1 VVLKFLSFKNLSS
14 VLGMLS
20 VLVLLSVNPATA
32 NKSKIGVLTCISG
45 PKIGLILGS
54 TVKLKCGFVNF
65 RNETEN
71 YTARMSRIGL
81 DLGITAG
88 TAIIWAVLAVQ
99 QEYTPGSLAGTYLGV
114 SAEQTAIIGAG
125 VNILVGG
132 SSKSFTLQPFSGQGQ
147 VGLSIA
153 AGLAKFTLKRIR

>member
-1 VVLKFLSFKNLSS
+1 
-14 VLGMLS
+14 
-20 VLVLLSVNPATA
+20 
-32 NKSKIGVLTCISG
+32 
-45 PKIGLILGS
+45 
-54 TVKLKCGFVNF
+54 VKLKCGFVNF

-99 QEYTPGSLAGTYLGV
+99 QEYTPGSLTGTYLGV

-132 SSKSFTLQPFSGQGQ
+132 SSKSFTHQPFSGQGQ